1 MAETTAKAAEP
12 EVDLTT
18 LDHIITPDRGESD
31 LIAILREAQDAYGYL
46 PPAVLEAIAERL
58 GVSWST
64 VYGVASF
71 YEHFHL
77 KPRGKHIIRVCR
89 GTACHVRG
97 ATSILSAVER
107 ALGVRDGETTE
118 DRLFTLTT
126 VACLGTC
133 SLAPVMMVDQ
143 NYYGKLTPDR
153 VAPILEEYCEAA
165 HAHRED
171 TRA

>member
-1 MAETTAKAAEP
+1 MAETNARATELA
-12 EVDLTT
+12 VDLTALDNIIT
-18 LDHIITPDRGESD
+18 LDREDSD

-46 PPAVLEAIAERL
+46 PPLVLEAIAERL

-107 ALGVRDGETTE
+107 ALGVGDGETTE
-118 DRLFTLTT
+118 DRVFTLTT

-153 VAPILEEYCEAA
+153 VAPILEEYREAA
-165 HAHRED
+165 TAGGEVN
-171 TRA
+171 RA